1 MWHKIAAGVLRF
13 RLLLLIVVAAITV
26 FMAYKAKDVELTY
39 SFAKV
44 IPTDN
49 PKYIDYLH
57 FKEKFGEDGNVLVLG
72 VLPKNLFDYQFF
84 KSWFQLADSLK
95 QLDGVEDVLSICK
108 SYNAVKD
115 TSTGKISLQPIFSRL
130 PKSFPELDSL
140 SRIFYS
146 LPFYK
151 GKLYEPETGATL
163 MAVRIN
169 QKKLD
174 SKERIAIVNG
184 IKKLGENFHQ
194 RTGLEVNYSGLPM
207 IRTVMATQV
216 AAELNLFLLLAAL
229 VTGLVLLFLL
239 RSFFAVVFSLL
250 VVGICVIWS
259 VGTLVLFGFK
269 ITLLTGLIPPLVVV
283 IGITNCV
290 YLLNKYHI
298 EYVRLGDKMQA
309 LQLVIEKIGLAT
321 LFTNLT
327 AAIGF
332 GVFYFTRSTVLKEF
346 GLVAGLNIAGI
357 FVVSVI
363 IIPCVFS
370 YLPVPKALQLSY
382 LKQTLLN
389 KILDTFTHWVNN
401 YRKIIYITTSVVVV
415 FSVIGM
421 LRLTSTGFIVDDIPH
436 GDKLYTDLKFFEQHF
451 KGVMPFEIMVEGKEK
466 KYELVEGKLL
476 GVFPIKRF
484 EGTGDKNALKKNNTL
499 LKMNQL
505 QDTLKTYSE
514 FSSPLSIIE
523 AIKFINQ
530 ANAQGDPS
538 QYKMIKSGGGLSGVD
553 RNVVTFTYLIK
564 QVKDKSIITPFVDSL
579 AQTGRISVNMADVGS
594 TRMAELFK
602 ELQPKIY
609 SIFDTSKYKVTMTGT
624 SVVFL
629 EGNHF
634 IIAGLLQSLALA
646 FVLIALC
653 MGYLFRSVR
662 MVFFSVLPNL
672 VPLALTAG
680 LMGYFNIPLKP
691 STVLIYSI
699 AFGIAIDNAIRFLA
713 KYQQELHR
721 HNFDVTKTVGL
732 AMHEAGISIIYT
744 SIILFFGFIIFT
756 ASHFGGTFYLGLL
769 TSITLIVAMF
779 NNLLL
784 LPSML
789 LTLKSWADRKALNKK
804 TPADKLAEAEQDIH

>member
-13 RLLLLIVVAAITV
+13 RLLLLIIVAAITI

-44 IPTDN
+44 IPVDN

-57 FKEKFGEDGNVLVLG
+57 FKDKFGEDGNVLVLG
-72 VLPKNLFDYQFF
+72 VLPKNLFDYNFF
-84 KSWFQLADSLK
+84 KSWYQLADSLK
-95 QLDGVEDVLSICK
+95 HIDGVEDVLSICK
-108 SYNAVKD
+108 SYNAIKD
-115 TSTGKISLQPIFSRL
+115 TATGKISLQLIFPHL

-151 GKLYEPETGATL
+151 GRLYEPETGATL

-184 IKKLGENFHQ
+184 IKQISENFSQ

-250 VVGICVIWS
+250 VVGVCVVWS

-298 EYVRLGDKMQA
+298 EYVRLGNKMEA

-370 YLPVPKALQLSY
+370 YLPVPRALQLSY

-389 KILDTFTHWVNN
+389 KILDTFTHWVNH
-401 YRKIIYITTSVVVV
+401 YRKIIYITTSVIVV

-421 LRLTSTGFIVDDIPH
+421 MRLTSTGFIVDDIPH

-466 KYELVEGKLL
+466 
-476 GVFPIKRF
+476 
-484 EGTGDKNALKKNNTL
+484 NALKKGNTL

-514 FSSPLSIIE
+514 FSSPLSILE

-564 QVKDKSIITPFVDSL
+564 QIKDKSIITPFVDST

-624 SVVFL
+624 SVIFL

-653 MGYLFRSVR
+653 MGYLFRSMR

-789 LTLKSWADRKALNKK
+789 LTLKSWADRKALNRK
-804 TPADKLAEAEQDIH
+804 TPADKLAEAEQDIPAGKHL

>member
-1 MWHKIAAGVLRF
+1 MWHKIAAGVLKL
-13 RLLLLIVVAAITV
+13 RLVLLIIVAAITV

-49 PKYIDYLH
+49 PKYLDYLH
-57 FKEKFGEDGNVLVLG
+57 FKDKFGEDGNVMVLG
-72 VLPKNLFDYQFF
+72 VLPENLFDYKFF
-84 KSWFQLADSLK
+84 KSWFLLADSLK
-95 QLDGVEDVLSICK
+95 QLGGVENVLSICS

-115 TSTGKISLQPIFSRL
+115 TSTGKISLLPIFNQL

-140 SRIFYS
+140 SRVFYS

-151 GKLYEPETGATL
+151 GKLYDSETGATL

-184 IKKLGENFHQ
+184 IKQLGENFHQ
-194 RTGLEVNYSGLPM
+194 RSGIEVNYSGLPM

-216 AAELNLFLLLAAL
+216 AAELNLFLLMAAI
-229 VTGLVLLFLL
+229 VTGLVLLILL
-239 RSFFAVVFSLL
+239 RSFYAVIFSLL
-250 VVGICVIWS
+250 VVGVCVVWS
-259 VGTLVLFGFK
+259 VGTIVLFGFK

-298 EYVRLGDKMQA
+298 EFVRLGDKMQA

-357 FVVSVI
+357 FLVSVI

-370 YLPVPKALQLSY
+370 YLPSPKPLQLNY
-382 LKQTLLN
+382 LKQILLN
-389 KILDTFTHWVNN
+389 KILDTFNHWVNH
-401 YRKIIYITTSVVVV
+401 YRKIIYITTAVIVV
-415 FSVIGM
+415 FSIIGM

-436 GDKLYTDLKFFEQHF
+436 NDKLYTDLKFFEQHF
-451 KGVMPFEIMVEGKEK
+451 KGVMPFEILVEGKEK
-466 KYELVEGKLL
+466 
-476 GVFPIKRF
+476 
-484 EGTGDKNALKKNNTL
+484 NALKKGGTL

-514 FSSPLSIIE
+514 FSSPISIIE

-538 QYKMIKSGGGLSGVD
+538 QYKMIKGGSGLSGVD
-553 RNVVTFTYLIK
+553 RNVVTFTYLLK

-579 AQTGRISVNMADVGS
+579 AQTGRISVNMADIGS
-594 TRMAELFK
+594 SRMSELFQ
-602 ELQPKIY
+602 ELQPKVY

-653 MGYLFRSVR
+653 MGYLFRSAR

-789 LTLKSWADRKALNKK
+789 LTLKSWADRKTLFKT
-804 TPADKLAEAEQDIH
+804 TPADKLAEAEQDIIEHKKS

>member
-1 MWHKIAAGVLRF
+1 MWHKLAASVLKF
-13 RLLLLIVVAAITV
+13 RLGLLIIVGAITA

-44 IPTDN
+44 IPVDN
-49 PKYIDYLH
+49 PKYIDYLR

-72 VLPKNLFDYQFF
+72 VLPKNLFDYKFF
-84 KSWFQLADSLK
+84 NSWYELADSLK
-95 QLDGVEDVLSICK
+95 HLDGVEDVLSICK
-108 SYNAVKD
+108 SFDAVKD
-115 TSTGKISLQPIFSRL
+115 TVTGKISLQPIFTHV
-130 PKSFPELDSL
+130 PNSFRELDSL
-140 SRIFYS
+140 SKIFYS

-174 SKERIAIVNG
+174 SKDRIKVVKG
-184 IKKLGENFHQ
+184 IKQLGENFHA
-194 RTGLEVNYSGLPM
+194 RTGIEVQYSGLPM

-229 VTGLVLLFLL
+229 VTGLVLLILL
-239 RSFFAVVFSLL
+239 RSFYAVLFSLL
-250 VVGICVIWS
+250 VVGICVVWS
-259 VGTLVLFGFK
+259 VGTIVLFGFK

-298 EYVRLGDKMQA
+298 EYVKLGNKIQA

-332 GVFYFTRSTVLKEF
+332 GVFYFTRSSVLKEF

-357 FVVSVI
+357 FLVSVI
-363 IIPCVFS
+363 VIPCVFS
-370 YLPVPKALQLSY
+370 YLPSPKPLQLSY
-382 LKQTLLN
+382 LKQVLLN
-389 KILDTFTHWVNN
+389 KILDTFNHWVNH
-401 YRKIIYITTSVVVV
+401 YRKIIYTVTAIVVV
-415 FSVIGM
+415 FSAIGM
-421 LRLTSTGFIVDDIPH
+421 ARLTSTGFIVDDIPH
-436 GDKLYTDLKFFEQHF
+436 NDKLYTDLKFFEQHF

-466 KYELVEGKLL
+466 
-476 GVFPIKRF
+476 
-484 EGTGDKNALKKNNTL
+484 NALKKGNTL
-499 LKMNQL
+499 KKMDQL
-505 QDTLKTYSE
+505 QDTLKKYSE
-514 FSSPLSIIE
+514 FSSPLSVIE

-530 ANAQGDPS
+530 ANADGDPS
-538 QYKMIKSGGGLSGVD
+538 QYKLTKNGGGLSGVD
-553 RNVVTFTYLIK
+553 RNVVTFTYLMK
-564 QVKDKSIITPFVDSL
+564 QVKDKSIISPFVDSI

-594 TRMAELFK
+594 TRMRELFT
-602 ELQPKIY
+602 ELQPKVY

-624 SVVFL
+624 SVIFL
-629 EGNHF
+629 EGNKF
-634 IIAGLLQSLALA
+634 IIDGLLQSLALA

-672 VPLALTAG
+672 VPLGLTAG

-721 HNFDVTKTVGL
+721 HDFDVTKTVSL

-769 TSITLIVAMF
+769 TSITLVVAMF

-789 LTLKSWADRKALNKK
+789 LSLKSWSDRKALSQK
-804 TPADKLAEAEQDIH
+804 TPADKLAEAEQDIPENNIQ

>member
-13 RLLLLIVVAAITV
+13 RLLLLIIVAAITI

-44 IPTDN
+44 IPVDN

-57 FKEKFGEDGNVLVLG
+57 FKDKFGEDGNVLVLG
-72 VLPKNLFDYQFF
+72 VLPKNLFDYNFF
-84 KSWFQLADSLK
+84 KSWYQLADSLK
-95 QLDGVEDVLSICK
+95 HLDGVEDVLSICK
-108 SYNAVKD
+108 SYNAIKD
-115 TSTGKISLQPIFSRL
+115 TATGKISLQPIFSHL

-140 SRIFYS
+140 SRIFFS

-151 GKLYEPETGATL
+151 GRLYEPETGATL

-174 SKERIAIVNG
+174 SKDRIAIVNG
-184 IKKLGENFHQ
+184 IKQISENFSQ

-250 VVGICVIWS
+250 VVGVCVVWS

-370 YLPVPKALQLSY
+370 YLPVPRALQLSY

-389 KILDTFTHWVNN
+389 KILDTFTHWVNH
-401 YRKIIYITTSVVVV
+401 YRKIIYTTTLVVVV
-415 FSVIGM
+415 FSIIGM
-421 LRLTSTGFIVDDIPH
+421 MRLTSTGFIVDDIPH

-466 KYELVEGKLL
+466 
-476 GVFPIKRF
+476 
-484 EGTGDKNALKKNNTL
+484 NALKKGNTL
-499 LKMNQL
+499 MKMNQL

-514 FSSPLSIIE
+514 FSSPLSILE

-538 QYKMIKSGGGLSGVD
+538 QYKMIKSSGGLSGVD
-553 RNVVTFTYLIK
+553 RNVVTFTYLMK
-564 QVKDKSIITPFVDSL
+564 QVKDKSIITPFVDST

-594 TRMAELFK
+594 SRMSELFK

-609 SIFDTSKYKVTMTGT
+609 SVFDTSKYKVTMTGT
-624 SVVFL
+624 SVIFL

-646 FVLIALC
+646 FLLIALC

-789 LTLKSWADRKALNKK
+789 LTLKSWADRRSLSKK
-804 TPADKLAEAEQDIH
+804 TPADKLAEAEQDIPAGKPS

>member
-1 MWHKIAAGVLRF
+1 MWHKLAAGVLKF
-13 RLLLLIVVAAITV
+13 RLWLLIIVAAITA
-26 FMAYKAKDVELTY
+26 FMGYKAKDVELTY

-49 PKYIDYLH
+49 PKYIDYLR

-72 VLPKNLFDYQFF
+72 VLPKNLFDYKFF
-84 KSWFQLADSLK
+84 KAWFQLADSLK
-95 QLDGVEDVLSICK
+95 HLEGVEDVLSICK
-108 SYNAVKD
+108 SFNAVKD
-115 TSTGKISLQPIFSRL
+115 TATGKISLQQIFTHV
-130 PKSFPELDSL
+130 PNSFPELDSL

-151 GKLYEPETGATL
+151 GKLYESETGATL

-174 SKERIAIVNG
+174 SKDRIKIVNG
-184 IKKLGENFHQ
+184 IKQLGENFQ
-194 RTGLEVNYSGLPM
+194 TQTGIEVNYSGLPM

-229 VTGLVLLFLL
+229 VTGLVLLILL
-239 RSFFAVVFSLL
+239 RSFYAVIFSLM
-250 VVGICVIWS
+250 VVGICVVWS
-259 VGTLVLFGFK
+259 LGTIVLFGFK

-298 EYVRLGDKMQA
+298 EYVKLGNKMQA

-332 GVFYFTRSTVLKEF
+332 GVFYFTRSSVLKEF

-370 YLPVPKALQLSY
+370 YLPAPKPLQLSY
-382 LKQTLLN
+382 LKQILLN
-389 KILDTFTHWVNN
+389 KILDTFNHWVNH
-401 YRKIIYITTSVVVV
+401 YRKIIYTVTAIVVV
-415 FSVIGM
+415 FSAIGM
-421 LRLTSTGFIVDDIPH
+421 SRLTSTGFIVDDIPH
-436 GDKLYTDLKFFEQHF
+436 NDKLYTDLKFFEQHF
-451 KGVMPFEIMVEGKEK
+451 KGVMPFEVMIEGKE
-466 KYELVEGKLL
+466 
-476 GVFPIKRF
+476 
-484 EGTGDKNALKKNNTL
+484 KNALKKGNTL
-499 LKMNQL
+499 KKMDQL
-505 QDTLKTYSE
+505 QDTLKKYSE
-514 FSSPLSIIE
+514 FSSPLSVIE

-530 ANAQGDPS
+530 AGASGDPS
-538 QYKMIKSGGGLSGVD
+538 QYKLIKSGGGLSGVD
-553 RNVVTFTYLIK
+553 RNVVTFTYLMK
-564 QVKDKSIITPFVDSL
+564 QVKDKSIISPFVDST

-594 TRMAELFK
+594 TRMRELFA
-602 ELQPKIY
+602 ELQPKVY

-624 SVVFL
+624 SVIFL
-629 EGNHF
+629 EGNKF
-634 IIAGLLQSLALA
+634 IIDGLLQSLALA

-672 VPLALTAG
+672 VPLGLTAG

-721 HNFDVTKTVGL
+721 HDFDVTKTVGL

-744 SIILFFGFIIFT
+744 SVILFFGFIIFT

-769 TSITLIVAMF
+769 TSITLVVAMF

-789 LTLKSWADRKALNKK
+789 LTLKSWSDRRALSRK
-804 TPADKLAEAEQDIH
+804 TPADKLAEAEQDIPINNQE

>member
-1 MWHKIAAGVLRF
+1 MWHKIAYGILRM
-13 RLLLLIVVAAITV
+13 RLWLLIIIAFITI
-26 FMAYKAKDVELTY
+26 FMAYKAKDAELNY

-49 PKYIDYLH
+49 SKYVDYLH
-57 FKEKFGEDGNVLVLG
+57 FKEKFGEDGNVMVLG
-72 VLPKNLFDYQFF
+72 VLPKNLFDYKFF
-84 KSWFQLADSLK
+84 KAWYLLADSLK
-95 QLDGVEDVLSICK
+95 KLEGVEDVLSICK

-115 TSTGKISLQPIFSRL
+115 TATGKISLQLIFNHVPGSY
-130 PKSFPELDSL
+130 PELDSL
-140 SRIFYS
+140 SRVFYS

-151 GKLYEPETGATL
+151 ERLYESATGATL

-174 SKERIAIVNG
+174 SKDRIAIVNS
-184 IKKLGENFHQ
+184 ITKLGEGFHT
-194 RTGLEVNYSGLPM
+194 RTEIEVYYSGLPM

-216 AAELNLFLLLAAL
+216 ASELNLFLLLAA
-229 VTGLVLLFLL
+229 VVSGLVLFFLL
-239 RSFFAVVFSLL
+239 RSFYAVIFSLL
-250 VVGICVIWS
+250 VVGVCVIWS

-269 ITLLTGLIPPLVVV
+269 ITLLTGLIPPLIVV

-298 EYVRLGDKMQA
+298 EYVRLGNKMQA
-309 LQLVIEKIGLAT
+309 LELVIEKIGLAT

-332 GVFYFTRSTVLKEF
+332 GVFYFTKSAVLKEF

-357 FVVSVI
+357 FVVSIV

-370 YLPVPKALQLSY
+370 YLPSPKPLQLNY
-382 LKQTLLN
+382 LKQVFLN
-389 KILDTFTHWVNN
+389 KILDTFTHWVNH
-401 YRKIIYITTSVVVV
+401 YRKTIYITTAVIVV
-415 FSVIGM
+415 FSIIGM

-451 KGVMPFEIMVEGKEK
+451 KGVMPFEIMIEGK
-466 KYELVEGKLL
+466 
-476 GVFPIKRF
+476 
-484 EGTGDKNALKKNNTL
+484 DKNALKKGNTL
-499 LKMNQL
+499 LKMNQM
-505 QDTLKTYSE
+505 QDTLKTYAE

-538 QYKMIKSGGGLSGVD
+538 QYKMIKNGGGLSGVD
-553 RNVVTFTYLIK
+553 RNALTFTYLLK

-579 AQTGRISVNMADVGS
+579 AQTGRISVNIADIGS
-594 TRMAELFK
+594 SRMSQLFT
-602 ELQPKIY
+602 ELQPQIY

-629 EGNHF
+629 EGNQF
-634 IIAGLLQSLALA
+634 IITGLLQSLALA
-646 FVLIALC
+646 FFLIALC
-653 MGYLFRSVR
+653 MGYLFRSAR
-662 MVFFSVLPNL
+662 MVFFSLLPNL

-721 HNFDVTKTVGL
+721 HNFDVAKTVGL
-732 AMHEAGISIIYT
+732 ALHEAGISIIYT

-789 LTLKSWADRKALNKK
+789 LTLKTWADRKTLNKK
-804 TPADKLAEAEQDIH
+804 TPADKLAEAEHDIVPEKHH

>member
-13 RLLLLIVVAAITV
+13 RLLLLIIVGAITV

-44 IPTDN
+44 IPVDN
-49 PKYIDYLH
+49 PKYLDYLH

-72 VLPKNLFDYQFF
+72 VLPKNLFDYKFF
-84 KSWFQLADSLK
+84 KEWYFLADSLK

-115 TSTGKISLQPIFSRL
+115 TATGKISLQQIFTHL
-130 PKSFPELDSL
+130 PNSFPELDSL

-151 GKLYEPETGATL
+151 GRLYEPETGATL

-174 SKERIAIVNG
+174 SKERIAIVNS
-184 IKKLGENFHQ
+184 IKQLGENFKQ
-194 RTGLEVNYSGLPM
+194 RTGLEINYSGLPM

-239 RSFFAVVFSLL
+239 RSFYAVVFSLL
-250 VVGICVIWS
+250 VVGVCVIWS

-298 EYVRLGDKMQA
+298 EYVRLGNKMQA
-309 LQLVIEKIGLAT
+309 LELVIEKIGLAT

-357 FVVSVI
+357 FLVSVI

-370 YLPVPKALQLSY
+370 YLPVPRALQLSY

-389 KILDTFTHWVNN
+389 KILDTFNHWVNH
-401 YRKIIYITTSVVVV
+401 YRKTIYITTSVIVV

-421 LRLTSTGFIVDDIPH
+421 MRLTSTGFIVDDIPH

-451 KGVMPFEIMVEGKEK
+451 KGVMPFEILVEGKEK
-466 KYELVEGKLL
+466 
-476 GVFPIKRF
+476 
-484 EGTGDKNALKKNNTL
+484 NALKKGNTL

-514 FSSPLSIIE
+514 FSSPISILE
-523 AIKFINQ
+523 VIKFINQ
-530 ANAQGDPS
+530 ANAQGDPL

-553 RNVVTFTYLIK
+553 RNVVTFTYLLK
-564 QVKDKSIITPFVDSL
+564 QVKVKNIITPFVDSL
-579 AQTGRISVNMADVGS
+579 AQTARISVNMADVGS
-594 TRMAELFK
+594 TRMAELFN

-609 SIFDTSKYKVTMTGT
+609 SVFDTSKYKVTMTGT
-624 SVVFL
+624 SVIFL

-646 FVLIALC
+646 FILIALC

-804 TPADKLAEAEQDIH
+804 TPADKLAEAEQDISSK